1 MRVDADR
8 LLHIFDSQDYHLAI
22 YDREWRYTYVN
33 EEAARI
39 LGRRP
44 DELLGRSIWELFPE
58 AVGNQYYREL
68 HEAVAAGRVIH
79 SEHFYAPFNQWFE
92 NHIYPLPDGVMVL
105 ARDVTEQRSAAEALR
120 ARDAICA
127 WPSAPA
133 AWPPSSGTSAT
144 RWHTVRRSSSGS
156 SACRNARAS

>member
-8 LLHIFDSQDYHLAI
+8 LLHIFDSLDYHLAV

-44 DELLGRSIWELFPE
+44 DELLGRSIWDLFPE

-68 HEAVAAGRVIH
+68 HAAVADGRVIH
-79 SEHFYAPFNQWFE
+79 SDHFYAPFNRWFE

-105 ARDVTEQRSAAEALR
+105 ARDVTEQRNAAEALR
-120 ARDAICA
+120 ARDAMLRLA
-127 WPSAPA
+127 SAPA
-133 AWPPSSGTSAT
+133 ASAPSSGTTAG
-144 RWHTVRRSSSGS
+144 RWRTARRSSSTS
-156 SACRNARAS
+156 SACPNATAS